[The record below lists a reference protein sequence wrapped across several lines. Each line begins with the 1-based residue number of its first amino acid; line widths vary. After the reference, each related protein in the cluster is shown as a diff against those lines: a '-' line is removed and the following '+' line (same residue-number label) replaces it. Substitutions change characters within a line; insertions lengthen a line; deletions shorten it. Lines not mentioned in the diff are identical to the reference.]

1 MKLNPKKQLC
11 IAIRDRRPFFDY
23 TRIVRGFDEDKQL
36 SVNLYPSFVY
46 DGTQWQEHWE
56 DIVGYDTLDHPYRLK
71 DLILFNRPEDIHPD
85 FMQEA
90 TRQLTPIINR
100 RVGIEL
106 QKLDV
111 MITFGTGCIYC
122 VGDYVYTCMHIVSY
136 GNDDRFWIKWK
147 SLIPGQRY
155 IPMSQSVTAED
166 ICFDICR
173 TKEIPQIR
181 EWESPAFDMNM
192 WVKSVRKI
200 ILEVKP
206 PKSKY
211 SFAFQVAGLSWPDA
225 HFDLMFSETLS
236 EDVIRSIN
244 DEIGGFLNGWNE
256 QEEQNGQED
265 FIHNMLDMRRTDEKS
280 CEVLIDFGSASPL
293 SLLKFLDFLQ
303 ETEGDKITTVVLS

>member
-1 MKLNPKKQLC
+1 MMSSRKKPF
-11 IAIRDRRPFFDY
+11 IAIFDRRPFFDY
-23 TRIVRGFDEDKQL
+23 TRVVRNFDEDKQV
-36 SVNLYPSFVY
+36 SVKLYPPFVY
-46 DGTQWQEHWE
+46 DNAQWQEHWE
-56 DIVGYDTLDHPYRLK
+56 DIVGYDDPDHPYRLK
-71 DLILFNRPEDIHPD
+71 DLIHFNRPEDIHPD
-85 FMQEA
+85 FMQET

-111 MITFGTGCIYC
+111 MIMFGTGCTYC
-122 VGDYVYTCMHIVSY
+122 VGDYVYTYMDIVSY
-136 GNDDRFWIKWK
+136 GNGNRFWIKWK
-147 SLIPGQRY
+147 SLIPGQKY

-181 EWESPAFDMNM
+181 ERESPAFDMNV
-192 WVKSVRKI
+192 WVKSVREV

-206 PKSKY
+206 PKNNY
-211 SFAFQVAGLSWPDA
+211 SFDFQIAGLSWPDA
-225 HFDLMFSETLS
+225 HFDLIFSDALS
-236 EDVIRSIN
+236 DDAIQAMNER
-244 DEIGGFLNGWNE
+244 IGNFVNGWNE

-280 CEVLIDFGSASPL
+280 CEVLIDFGSASEL

-303 ETEGDKITTVVLS
+303 EIGGDKLTTVVLS

>member
-1 MKLNPKKQLC
+1 MMSSRKKPF
-11 IAIRDRRPFFDY
+11 IAIFDRRPFFDY
-23 TRIVRGFDEDKQL
+23 TRVVRNFDEDKQV
-36 SVNLYPSFVY
+36 SVKLYPPFVY
-46 DGTQWQEHWE
+46 DNAQWQEHWE
-56 DIVGYDTLDHPYRLK
+56 DIVGYDDPDHPYRLK
-71 DLILFNRPEDIHPD
+71 DLIHFNRPEDIHPD
-85 FMQEA
+85 FMQET

-111 MITFGTGCIYC
+111 MIMFGTGCTYC
-122 VGDYVYTCMHIVSY
+122 VGDYVYTYMDIVSY
-136 GNDDRFWIKWK
+136 GNGNRFWIKWK
-147 SLIPGQRY
+147 SLIPGQKY

-181 EWESPAFDMNM
+181 ERESPAFDMNV
-192 WVKSVRKI
+192 WVKSVREV

-206 PKSKY
+206 PKNNY
-211 SFAFQVAGLSWPDA
+211 SFDFQIAGLSWPDA
-225 HFDLMFSETLS
+225 HFDLIFSDALS
-236 EDVIRSIN
+236 DDAIQAMNER
-244 DEIGGFLNGWNE
+244 IGNFVNGWNE

-280 CEVLIDFGSASPL
+280 CEVLIDFGSASEL

-303 ETEGDKITTVVLS
+303 EIGGDKLITVVLS